1 MSSENTPASNS
12 EVDPLAYTG
21 KLFGGLKNDIARKRQ
36 FYWSDFTD
44 GLNAKVL
51 GSVSF
56 LFFA

>member
-21 KLFGGLKNDIARKRQ
+21 KLLGGLKNALARKRQ

-51 GSVSF
+51 G
-56 LFFA
+56 